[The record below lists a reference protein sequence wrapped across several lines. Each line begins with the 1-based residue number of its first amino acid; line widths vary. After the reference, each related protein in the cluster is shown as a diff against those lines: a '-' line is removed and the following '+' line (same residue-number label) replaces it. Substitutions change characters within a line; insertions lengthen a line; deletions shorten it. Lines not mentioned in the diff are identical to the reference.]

1 MDNAYLYN
9 TLSLAYLGDSVYEVL
24 VRNRL
29 VSSGKYPPGVLH
41 KMALSYVSA
50 VSQSK
55 ACDVLLPMLNEKEQ
69 SIFNRARN
77 SNPVNTAK
85 HASRGDYHK
94 ATALE
99 AVFGYNHLMGDTKR
113 LNELFDC
120 IFNYLSNE

>member
-9 TLSLAYLGDSVYEVL
+9 TLSLAYLGDSAYEVL
-24 VRNRL
+24 VRKRI

-55 ACDVLLPMLNEKEQ
+55 ACDVLIPMLNEQEH
-69 SIFNRARN
+69 SIFQRARN
-77 SNPVNTAK
+77 SNPVNIAK
-85 HASRGDYHK
+85 HASRVDYHR

-99 AVFGYNHLMGDTKR
+99 AVFGYNYLLGNESR
-113 LNELFDC
+113 LNELFNA
-120 IFNYLSNE
+120 IFSYLSNE

>member
-9 TLSLAYLGDSVYEVL
+9 TLSLAYLGDAAYEVL

-41 KMALSYVSA
+41 KMALNYVSA
-50 VSQSK
+50 ISQSK
-55 ACDVLLPMLNEKEQ
+55 ACDVLLPMLNEQEQ
-69 SIFNRARN
+69 SVFQRARN
-77 SNPVNTAK
+77 SNPVNIAK

-99 AVFGYNHLMGDTKR
+99 AVFGYNYLLGNSDR
-113 LNELFDC
+113 LNELFEA
-120 IFNYLSNE
+120 IYSYLSNE